1 MSESAE
7 SVYLF
12 RHALVRDAAYALFPP
27 AERVALHRQA
37 IDSFEQLYADG
48 LDAHAEEL
56 LEHAQS
62 ALEFADAADTPRLV
76 ALEYRYLKLAADL
89 CARNWRTEDEARYL
103 LSLEGHSAAS
113 ADERAGFMLRRAQH
127 LHELSSLEAAEQLAD
142 DVVRAADTGEVRY
155 QALYLRYLAR
165 YEAGKLTSHDE
176 LDDLLETLQQE
187 GASQILMQALIA
199 RAIAHQRAAQPEE
212 AERGYDQAVDVA
224 RKLAQP
230 EAVAEALFE
239 RGLAYHRQGHSK
251 EGKVSVT
258 EALEIARRIG
268 NRKLEMQA
276 LNRLGIIEVESGRLS
291 DAAACYEEAR
301 EIAHAIGAQATEATI
316 ANNLANLHFYFFG
329 NLTRAEQVYL
339 RSLEFFR
346 ERSDVHSIAH
356 SNGVLGLMYH
366 AAGEHESAR
375 RCFTLVRDTARMQND
390 RITEAKAY
398 MGLAFCPLAGA
409 DLRSVMEDYREAITR
424 LRAAPSAASLS
435 RTWVTLA
442 DELLHRGHLA
452 AAAEALEIAVR
463 QEAVE
468 SFRSSRVSNATTR
481 HALLVGDN
489 RSVEPKRLSADADAA
504 PLSSVSQTLLNR
516 FLYAAGNGAELP
528 ELKTLRDEMF
538 AIAQSFES
546 ARYRSVRDALQLVD
560 LTVRA
565 RAAGEKQLWRGLA
578 LSALPAGLSSALAGT
593 SESQTGL
600 DALLPGL
607 PELAAPLPVK

>member
-62 ALEFADAADTPRLV
+62 ALEFADAADTPGLM
-76 ALEYRYLKLAADL
+76 ALEYRYLNLAADL

-103 LSLEGHSAAS
+103 LSLEEHTAAS

-142 DVVRAADTGEVRY
+142 DVVRAAGSGEVRY

-165 YEAGKLTSHDE
+165 YEAGKLASHDE
-176 LDDLLETLQQE
+176 LDDLLKTLQQE

-224 RKLAQP
+224 RILAQP

-239 RGLAYHRQGHSK
+239 RGLAYHRQGHSR
-251 EGKVSVT
+251 EGKLSVT

-291 DAAACYEEAR
+291 DAAASYEEAR
-301 EIAHAIGAQATEATI
+301 SIAHAIGAQATEATI

-346 ERSDVHSIAH
+346 ERSDVHAIAH

-375 RCFTLVRDTARMQND
+375 RCFALVRDQARIQND
-390 RITEAKAY
+390 RVTEAKAH
-398 MGLAFCPLAGA
+398 MGLAFCPPDGA
-409 DLRSVMEDYREAITR
+409 DLNSIMEDYRVAITH

-435 RTWVTLA
+435 RTWATLA
-442 DELLHRGHLA
+442 DELLARGYLN
-452 AAAEALEIAVR
+452 AAAEALEIASG

-468 SFRSSRVSNATTR
+468 TFQSSRLGNARVR
-481 HALLVGDN
+481 HALLVGDY
-489 RSVEPKRLSADADAA
+489 RSVDPASFSADSDAA
-504 PLSSVSQTLLNR
+504 PLSRVSQTLLNR
-516 FLYAAGNGAELP
+516 FLYAAGNGAGLIQ
-528 ELKTLRDEMF
+528 LKPLRDEMF
-538 AIAQSFES
+538 AVAATFEAS
-546 ARYRSVRDALQLVD
+546 RYRSVREALQLAD
-560 LTVRA
+560 GTVHA
-565 RAAGEKQLWRGLA
+565 RETGDEQLWRGLA
-578 LSALPAGLSSALAGT
+578 LSALPAGLGSALAGAPKPQPALH
-593 SESQTGL
+593 E
-600 DALLPGL
+600 LLPGL
-607 PELAAPLPVK
+607 SELSTPLPVK